1 MRLLFELFI
10 IGVVALS
17 GICAW
22 SVLGLSKGWLA
33 LFLP

>member
-1 MRLLFELFI
+1 MRLFFELFT
-10 IGVVALS
+10 IGVVTLS